1 MSDIAKGLLGGGWS
15 LLVGWIL
22 PTLINVTVFVAL
34 APALAP
40 VQIGDLLSGANTA
53 AVVAV
58 VSGVL
63 VAGLVL
69 AAVQNFL
76 YRVLE
81 GYSLWPRPLQR
92 WARQRQLARKRLLT
106 DRLAALRL
114 ADAEAR
120 GEDVATAIAP
130 YRAHRRLGAYTRR
143 GEGSAVVTGLVAEQ
157 LRRYP
162 VDDAQLAPT
171 RLGNSIRRLEEYAW
185 SRYGLDS
192 QILWSELCCVA
203 DEQARKEE
211 AAARANVDFFVCL
224 LSGHVLLAVAFVA
237 LHASGVLA
245 GRGPMIA
252 AVALVV
258 LARIW
263 YSAAVRAVDGW
274 DGAVRSM
281 VNLGRVRLAESM
293 GLLMPDSLADE
304 RQMWLA
310 VARLVRD
317 PADPNAA
324 GRLDAFRRA
333 ATAVPHQPPAR

>member
-1 MSDIAKGLLGGGWS
+1 MSDIAKGILGGGWG

-22 PTLINVTVFVAL
+22 PTLINVTLFVAV
-34 APALAP
+34 APALTP
-40 VQIGDLLSGANTA
+40 VDIGDLLSGANTA

-81 GYSLWPRPLQR
+81 GYTLWPWALQR

-106 DRLAALRL
+106 DRLTALRL
-114 ADAEAR
+114 AEAEAR

-130 YRAHRRLGAYTRR
+130 YRAHRRLAAYTRR

-162 VDDAQLAPT
+162 LDDAQIAPT

-185 SRYGLDS
+185 SRFGLDS
-192 QILWSELCCVA
+192 QILWSELGCVA

-211 AAARANVDFFVCL
+211 TAARTNVDFFVCL
-224 LSGHVLLAVAFVA
+224 LSGHVLLAVV
-237 LHASGVLA
+237 LVVLRSSGTVT
-245 GRGPMIA
+245 GQGPVIA
-252 AVALVV
+252 AVVLLV
-258 LARIW
+258 LARVW

-274 DGAVRSM
+274 DGAVRSI
-281 VNLGRVRLAESM
+281 VNLGRVRLAEHL
-293 GLLMPDSLADE
+293 GLVMPDNLADE
-304 RQMWLA
+304 RLMWLA

-317 PADPNAA
+317 PADPRAA
-324 GRLDAFRRA
+324 VSLDAYRKP
-333 ATAVPHQPPAR
+333 ATPALQHAG